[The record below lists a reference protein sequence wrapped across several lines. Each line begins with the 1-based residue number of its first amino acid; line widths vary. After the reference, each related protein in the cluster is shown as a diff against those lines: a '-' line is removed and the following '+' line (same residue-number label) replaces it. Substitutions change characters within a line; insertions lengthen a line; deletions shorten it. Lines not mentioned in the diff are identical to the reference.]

1 MMFFA
6 AVVIAFAGLDTVEH
20 TGASGDACVSESV
33 ESSSW
38 YFSIGAINLYPK
50 LRESE
55 KKIDEKINNLLG
67 VFPFWEEPT
76 TFKDWR
82 DNHSAWDVNIGI
94 GRDLSLKLTLMVWV
108 GGAKGVINNKDSC
121 GLIDM
126 KVRFARTALF
136 LAPELSWYLW
146 GKVDYSGIS
155 GKKGG
160 DWVRAALSGRRPF
173 LAAAT
178 GYTWVRAE
186 GWGKFSSPILGTFYR
201 DEEKDDHH
209 LFMLSP
215 RAGIEIPIGKNSSF
229 TIMAFYNFYTSH
241 EAEYNGPCMSLNYR
255 LRF

>member
-1 MMFFA
+1 MMLFA
-6 AVVIAFAGLDTVEH
+6 VVVIAFSGLDTTERTDVSD
-20 TGASGDACVSESV
+20 TNNGSESA
-33 ESSSW
+33 SW
-38 YFSIGAINLYPK
+38 YFSVGAINLYPK

-55 KKIDEKINNLLG
+55 KKVDEKINNLLG

-82 DNHSAWDVNIGI
+82 DRHSTWDANIGI
-94 GRDLSLKLTLMVWV
+94 GRDLSRKLALTIWV

-136 LAPELSWYLW
+136 LTPELSWYPW
-146 GKVDYSGIS
+146 GKIDYTKVTH
-155 GKKGG
+155 KKGG
-160 DWVRAALSGRRPF
+160 DRVRAALSGTRPL

-186 GWGKFSSPILGTFYR
+186 GRGKFSSPLLGTFYR

-209 LFMLSP
+209 LFMFSP
-215 RAGIEIPIGKNSSF
+215 RVGIETPIGKNSSF
-229 TIMAFYNFYTSH
+229 IIMAFYNFYTSH
-241 EAEYNGPCMSLNYR
+241 ENEYSGPCMSLNYR
-255 LRF
+255 WRF